1 MNIPL
6 LIIIF
11 SIFGIILASYALEG
25 VDFVLISLLG
35 AFIAA
40 TITGLVLGIDLK
52 VFLGHVEWQAIIIIL
67 SMSLITE
74 IAVESNILEFLAV
87 KLFQIVKG
95 EIRYFFFLLILLTTL
110 LAGIVSDVV
119 VILILAPVIV
129 RLCRHLKVNAGTYLI
144 GMTLSVKIGSII
156 TPFGSSE
163 NIIISTYY
171 GLDTLFFIEY
181 LWVFSFILLFLMMYL
196 LDKFLLSKEPK
207 IAPQQKEFMLELVD
221 SDVLVKNK
229 KMFYFNSIAILI
241 IIILFLFL
249 PILYLTAG
257 IGSLILVFI
266 NRKFTGESLSE
277 MLKNVDWEIIFFLIS
292 LYIIIGSLLEAG
304 FKELFQEFA
313 FGELEPILLYIILFF
328 IISIM
333 SAFVSNTPTTLI
345 FLPII
350 DTLISGGVP
359 ANPLFF
365 LFIFGI
371 HIGGNLIPQGAIA
384 HMATLEISEKLGVK
398 NLNYRR
404 LLAVGFI
411 MTIINMLC
419 IIGFLFILIFF
430 MGF

>member
-11 SIFGIILASYALEG
+11 SIFGIILASYAMEG

-40 TITGLVLGIDLK
+40 TITGLVMGINLE
-52 VFLGHVEWQAIIIIL
+52 VFLGHIEWQAIIIIL

-95 EIRYFFFLLILLTTL
+95 KIRYFFFLLIILTTL

-207 IAPQQKEFMLELVD
+207 IAPQQKEFMLELID
-221 SDVLVKNK
+221 TDVLIKNK
-229 KMFYFNSIAILI
+229 KMFYFNSIAILMI
-241 IIILFLFL
+241 IVLFLFL
-249 PILYLTAG
+249 PLLYLTAG

-266 NRKFTGESLSE
+266 NKKFNGESLSE
-277 MLKNVDWEIIFFLIS
+277 MLKDVDWEIIFFLIS

-304 FKELFQEFA
+304 FKDLFQEFA